1 MGANKGRIGKM
12 NFKHEICEW
21 SGHKFI
27 RVSEKRYDNFIRYFE
42 NLNRIEGNSFMDWHD
57 SYDWS
62 LREKKHPIGSW
73 EAKADC
79 KVARCYF
86 GGPKSE
92 YWIRL
97 DYIEANGYDI
107 DTIVPKPRKPRNT
120 RQLKMITDHLCDAF
134 DYIFRLEATSKAK
147 QQPSIRST
155 SKKKGNKKVD
165 KELLEKA
172 SKAKSVGNTM
182 GQFDIY
188 LDEFIEKEKQ

>member
-1 MGANKGRIGKM
+1 MRHHLLHRVPDTETNRHNRMGLVLDLVPIVAAHGNKPAVLRNRVHLDSDIRQVEGIGKM

-21 SGHKFI
+21 SEHKFI

-107 DTIVPKPRKPRNT
+107 DTIVPKPRR
-120 RQLKMITDHLCDAF
+120 RQ
-134 DYIFRLEATSKAK
+134 
-147 QQPSIRST
+147 
-155 SKKKGNKKVD
+155 GND
-165 KELLEKA
+165 L
-172 SKAKSVGNTM
+172 
-182 GQFDIY
+182 
-188 LDEFIEKEKQ
+188 